1 MRFGV
6 ILLKEY
12 PFSIDEFRKT
22 LTQNGMHPFELSR
35 IKLGID
41 CAPIRDQLKVNYAGE
56 IPPNT
61 EHNLFIEPSSSW
73 YWKCRLIWV
82 QPLRLLIKVVEM
94 DPLFVA
100 CNNLFEETLI
110 LGIGK

>member
-1 MRFGV
+1 MRDKFPLQLLNFLLRSSCSMRFGV

-22 LTQNGMHPFELSR
+22 LTQNGMRPFELSR
-35 IKLGID
+35 IKLSID

-61 EHNLFIEPSSSW
+61 EHNLF
-73 YWKCRLIWV
+73 YRTVLFLV
-82 QPLRLLIKVVEM
+82 LKVPV
-94 DPLFVA
+94 D
-100 CNNLFEETLI
+100 
-110 LGIGK
+110 LGPTITFAD